1 MRCQL
6 LGKSASEGLRL
17 LMRSPVKNVTHGAA
31 CSEDRLASTL
41 AVVTLRWGFDLRSL
55 CKRRICLAGE
65 KRLLPRLSLG
75 RSMAMSTRWCTSTQ
89 GARVNLPG
97 PRLDQGS
104 GALPCDPP

>member
-75 RSMAMSTRWCTSTQ
+75 RSMAMSTRWCTRGLLGSHCIVTQ
-89 GARVNLPG
+89 ARLQRGFSVL
-97 PRLDQGS
+97 
-104 GALPCDPP
+104 GALL